1 MSLRDIVQ
9 AALDKNPLDLKT
21 AVESELGQR
30 VHDAL
35 QAKMSNA
42 FTEQEEIEEKYKKMK
57 EEDDEEDDDEDDE
70 EDDDE
75 DEDEDED

>member
-1 MSLRDIVQ
+1 MSLKDIVQ

-57 EEDDEEDDDEDDE
+57 EEDDEDDDDDDEDE
-70 EDDDE
+70 DDE